1 MRNYALILF
10 CLISGLCNAQK
21 FPYQVSQITKN
32 STSDEFRCV
41 FFDQV
46 GLMWLGTNS
55 GLQVYDGYSI
65 KTFKSDAFSPG
76 ILPNNQIRCITE
88 DHHDC
93 LWIGTSNGLMKLDK
107 RTGKFYTFHLPTDNQ
122 RIIYTIYCSK
132 DGKIWIGTDGGL
144 SYYIPQANKF
154 YTYDHSNTFRVKSG
168 QKIQRITNYSVKSI
182 TEDEH
187 GNIFFGTWNNGL
199 IRFRP
204 GSHLFYQY
212 PELNTRNSAYS
223 LHFDKW
229 HRLWVG
235 TWGFGIIRL
244 DQPENYVNPKIH
256 QYPYQPHNFDT
267 YYKIIDGPQ
276 PNILW
281 ACSREGVSTLNLND
295 PHAQWTHYA
304 STNDSPLDF
313 SNDICK
319 DNQGN
324 IWIGTFN
331 HGLFQVN
338 THPSLFKFWTLDTS
352 HFPLSINS
360 ITSIYTSDGTWF
372 WLGMNPYGLALYNRK
387 TGKSLFR
394 NSIPGFGAL
403 SQEVLGAEVSSI
415 VRRDNGEIW
424 FANNSYGI
432 LIKKTDGQVKQ
443 LTIDNTPYITDN
455 FVSALFE
462 SVGKI
467 MWIGTRSDISI
478 VYPNNKGIRLLP
490 HEGNSQF
497 SKCDVRNI
505 TQDSQGNIWLATD
518 NEGIIRISGNPYT
531 PNRLRYHQYSPDHH
545 NYAVDDATACYQ
557 DKKKRLWAISNSGGL
572 FKYNRDK
579 DRFEPM
585 NRIYHINGDR
595 IFSINEDR
603 SGNLWLTTDDALIR
617 LSFRHGEDIP
627 DIMSFSDEDGLH
639 DALFSPNAS
648 FQYKNEMFICG
659 RKGFFSF
666 PTQEA
671 FPNHRKS
678 KLIITDIIADN
689 ESYAQLDSSLRKK
702 ISKITPTYTREISIP
717 ASIRKIGVEFALLS
731 YSDLRHNKY
740 AYQLTGYDKDW
751 QYCRNGAH
759 QATYQNLPS
768 GTYHLK
774 IKAAD
779 HYGQWQNLP
788 YDIEIQIL
796 PHWYATGWAFSIYV
810 LLFILAVYGVI
821 SWYKGYLKIKNRL
834 QMSVIFTNIT
844 HELLTPLTVISA
856 TVEDLQNRAPEYKNH
871 YNSILNN
878 IFRLTYL
885 LRQILEVRKSQSGQ
899 LKLLVSEG
907 DLTSTVKN
915 ICENI
920 QPMTLKNHTQ
930 LILHIPEEKT
940 PAWFDP
946 DKLDKIL
953 YNLISNAI
961 KYNREGGEV
970 DVSLETDGGHAKLQV
985 SDNGIG
991 LSKDKLRHLYSR
1003 FLDGDYR
1010 KMATQ
1015 GTGIGLSLTHDLVLL
1030 HHGRIDCKSVEG
1042 EGTTF
1047 TIILPIRKQDYSKQE
1062 IDHEPA
1068 LEEVKPLSE
1077 NAGSDFPTV
1086 TPDSEDEENGP
1097 EDGYKILLV
1106 EDNTELLAIMKAFL
1120 SKEYQI
1126 FTAKNG
1132 LQGWNTVQKKEL
1144 DLVVSDVMM
1153 PVMDGIEMTR
1163 KIKGDKDFAQLPVIL
1178 LTAKTT
1184 EEDQNI
1190 GFNSGADEYL
1200 TKPFRMRDL
1209 QIRINNI
1216 ILNRQRIRE
1225 RFESQTDLRPK
1236 EQHNSNPET
1245 IFMEKAIAC
1254 VKKHLSDTDY
1264 GRDEFASDMM
1274 VSPST
1279 LYNKLR
1285 AMTGQS
1291 IIGFITN
1298 IRLKEAYQMLKEN
1311 PYIPIQELSI
1321 KVGFNTPQYFSKC
1334 FKRVFHILPKDFITQ
1349 NKEK

>member
-1 MRNYALILF
+1 
-10 CLISGLCNAQK
+10 
-21 FPYQVSQITKN
+21 
-32 STSDEFRCV
+32 
-41 FFDQV
+41 
-46 GLMWLGTNS
+46 MWLGTSS
-55 GLQVYDGYSI
+55 GLKVYDGYTM
-65 KTFKSDAFSPG
+65 KTFKTNAFSPH
-76 ILPNNQIRCITE
+76 ILSNNIVYCITE
-88 DHHDC
+88 DHQDH
-93 LWIGTSNGLMKLDK
+93 LWIGTENGLVRLDK
-107 RTGKFYTFHLPTDNQ
+107 QTGQFQTFYLPRENQ
-122 RIIYTIYCSK
+122 RIIYTLFCSK
-132 DGKIWIGTDGGL
+132 DGTLWIGTDGGL
-144 SYYIPQANKF
+144 SRFLPKTNQF
-154 YTYDHSNTFRVKSG
+154 YTYNNRNTWLISLKGTIHQINS
-168 QKIQRITNYSVKSI
+168 YSVKAI
-182 TEDEH
+182 REDDK
-187 GNIFFGTWNNGL
+187 GNLFLGTWNNGL
-199 IRFRP
+199 FRFHK
-204 GSHLFYQY
+204 GSHCFYQY
-212 PELNTRNSAYS
+212 PQLNASNSAYS
-223 LHFDKW
+223 LYFDKY

-235 TWGFGIIRL
+235 TWEYGILRMN
-244 DQPENYVNPKIH
+244 QPENNIH
-256 QYPYQPHNFDT
+256 PALYQYTYKKHYFDS
-267 YYKIIDGPQ
+267 YYKIINDPMTHT
-276 PNILW
+276 LW
-281 ACSREGVSTLNLND
+281 ACSWEGVSILDENNPKADWKKYTSAGNND
-295 PHAQWTHYA
+295 
-304 STNDSPLDF
+304 LKF
-313 SNDICK
+313 CRDIAT
-319 DNQGN
+319 DGYGN
-324 IWIGTFN
+324 IWIVKQNDGII
-331 HGLFQVN
+331 QIN
-338 THPSLFKFWTLDTS
+338 THQSPFHFYYLNTS
-352 HFPLSINS
+352 QSGLSINS
-360 ITSIYTSDGTWF
+360 IGPIYTSDGTYF
-372 WLGMNPYGLALYNRK
+372 WIGMYPYGLVFYNRRI
-387 TGKSLFR
+387 GKIQYNHAIR
-394 NSIPGFGAL
+394 GFSSVPTTAL
-403 SQEVLGAEVSSI
+403 GGTFSSI
-415 VRRDNGEIW
+415 IRRNNGELW
-424 FANNSYGI
+424 FGSNSKGI
-432 LIKKTDGQVKQ
+432 LVRKTNGKVIW
-443 LTIDNTPYITDN
+443 LHHSNTPYIINDYIK
-455 FVSALFE
+455 ALYE
-462 SVGKI
+462 SHNQI
-467 MWIGTRSDISI
+467 LWIGENNGISF
-478 VYPNNKGIRLLP
+478 VYPNHKGFHLFYYGKNSTFSQCDVCNITEDDHGNIWVATDNKGI
-490 HEGNSQF
+490 F
-497 SKCDVRNI
+497 
-505 TQDSQGNIWLATD
+505 
-518 NEGIIRISGNPYT
+518 RISGDPYHPKT
-531 PNRLRYHQYSPDHH
+531 LKYHQYNTAHH
-545 NYAVDDATACYQ
+545 NFPINDATTCYQ
-557 DKKKRLWAISNSGGL
+557 DSRKHLWAISSDGGL
-572 FKYNRDK
+572 FLYIPDK
-579 DRFEPM
+579 DIFKPM
-585 NRIYHINGDR
+585 NQVYHINGDQ
-595 IFSINEDR
+595 IFSITGDPY
-603 SGNLWLTTDDALIR
+603 GNLYLTTGNELIR
-617 LSFRHGEDIP
+617 LSFSHNGSPKVI
-627 DIMSFSDEDGLH
+627 SFSKEDGLNE
-639 DALFSPNAS
+639 ALCAPNSS
-648 FQYKNEMFICG
+648 FQYQSYIYYLGGRTGFYSFI
-659 RKGFFSF
+659 
-666 PTQEA
+666 
-671 FPNHRKS
+671 PNQLNRNYHHKKS
-678 KLIITDIIADN
+678 NLIITDFFIDDQPFNII
-689 ESYAQLDSSLRKK
+689 DSTLKSRISSEAPIRAHKIFIPPFIKK
-702 ISKITPTYTREISIP
+702 IE
-717 ASIRKIGVEFALLS
+717 VEFALLT
-731 YSDLRHNKY
+731 YSDPYENKY
-740 AYQLTGYDKDW
+740 AYQLVGYDKDW
-751 QYCRNGAH
+751 KFCQNGNH
-759 QATYQNLPS
+759 KATYQNLPS

-821 SWYKGYLKIKNRL
+821 SWYKSYLKIKNRL

-856 TVEDLQNRAPEYKNH
+856 TVEDLQNRAPQYKNH
-871 YNSILNN
+871 YGSILNN

-920 QPMTLKNHTQ
+920 QPMTLKNHTR
-930 LILHIPEEKT
+930 LILHIPEEKI

-970 DVSLETDGGHAKLQV
+970 DVSLEIDGGHAKLQV

-1291 IIGFITN
+1291 IVGFITN
-1298 IRLKEAYQMLKEN
+1298 IRLKEAYRMLKEN
-1311 PYIPIQELSI
+1311 PYIPMQELSI
-1321 KVGFNTPQYFSKC
+1321 KVGFNTPKYFSKC